1 MFKKETVVLFMLSL
15 SIFIFKVVFLFEV
28 RRNGLPIYN
37 YSPGD
42 IYNDSPG
49 DIYTY
54 SPVKY
59 GD

>member
-1 MFKKETVVLFMLSL
+1 MLSL
-15 SIFIFKVVFLFEV
+15 FIFIFNVFLFEV
-28 RRNGLPIYN
+28 RRNGLPIYD

-42 IYNDSPG
+42 INNDSPG